1 VKYSAKNTNSFY
13 YLFTKTETNYE
24 EYIIIIY
31 LLESKK

>member
-1 VKYSAKNTNSFY
+1 MFCEKHYSFF

-31 LLESKK
+31 LLVSKK